1 MKEKFDKNVL
11 LVARIVFLLFSFV
24 FLGIC
29 NGEFLY
35 KMQNVSYFVFS
46 DGLKEEI
53 VGQSG
58 GLLTYLSSYLT
69 QYLYY
74 PLLGAAMLSVLLS
87 ALEWLVEKLTHSPI
101 FSFTIA
107 GLVLLAQTSV
117 GYAIYDNFRS
127 PFIFSLVLGCIVA
140 VLLALVYQRF
150 SSNKYAAYVVMAVA
164 SLLYFYIGLYACV
177 PLVFVAVSALMKKEE
192 MAVVKA
198 VLGVALTLILPYI
211 AANFVYFEDFAATIC
226 APVPAPYFLNLFLIS
241 LTVLVLLS
249 LSPLFAEKLQ
259 ALADR
264 LSTNKVWGSYLAIL
278 LLCVGIFFGSY
289 RDANY
294 HTELKVQRLAEA
306 HQWDELLKV
315 AKEVE
320 QPSKTIF
327 AYRCIALSCKG
338 ILARSMF
345 DYPCTFKVV
354 KTNYVSEQPRYYED
368 IFLYSSFINNAYLW
382 SMEFWCTTGYSYEH
396 LKKMILCSL
405 LNDEPMLADKYIQ
418 VLKQSTFQRQWALE
432 YEEYVHDLG
441 KMLKKY
447 PEFAAVKSNLPTECR
462 ISTLDPL
469 RKVYSQYSFL
479 SPKNAERRLLADLW
493 NRNMKTFLQDALPSR
508 ALYAHSDVP
517 ECIKEAL
524 VICAMQQ
531 GDPSILKGFK
541 VTQQH
546 VNLVQGFLNQL
557 KKYSDQEEA
566 KKALAKY
573 RGHYCYFYVF
583 ANN

>member
-11 LVARIVFLLFSFV
+11 LVARIFFLLFSFV

-46 DGLKEEI
+46 DDLREEI

-74 PLLGAAMLSVLLS
+74 PLLGAAMLALLLS
-87 ALEWLVEKLTHSPI
+87 ALEWLVAKLTHSPV
-101 FSFTIA
+101 FSFLVA

-127 PFIFSLVLGCIVA
+127 PFIFSLVLGCLVA
-140 VLLALVYQRF
+140 VLLSLAYQRL
-150 SSNKYAAYVVMAVA
+150 SGNKYAGYVVMAVA
-164 SLLYFYIGLYACV
+164 SILYFFIGIYACV
-177 PLVFVAVSALMKKEE
+177 PILFVAVFALVKKEKL
-192 MAVVKA
+192 AVVKA
-198 VLGVALTLILPYI
+198 VLGLLLTFLLPYI
-211 AANFVYFEDFAATIC
+211 AANFVYFEDFSATVWS
-226 APVPAPYFLNLFLIS
+226 PVPLPYFLNIFVIS

-249 LSPLFAEKLQ
+249 LCPLFAERLQ
-259 ALADR
+259 AMADR
-264 LSTNKVWGSYLAIL
+264 LSNKVWITYAAVL
-278 LLCVGIFFGSY
+278 LLCVGIFFGSC
-289 RDANY
+289 RDADY
-294 HTELKVQRLAEA
+294 HTELKLQRLAES
-306 HQWDELLKV
+306 HQWDEIIKEANKV
-315 AKEVE
+315 EY
-320 QPSKTIF
+320 PTKTIF
-327 AYRCIALSCKG
+327 VYRCIALSCKG
-338 ILARSMF
+338 LLASSMF
-345 DYPCTFKVV
+345 NYPCTFKKVE
-354 KTNYVSEQPRYYED
+354 TNYVSEQPRYFED
-368 IFLYSSFINNAYLW
+368 IFLYASFLNNAYLW

-396 LKKMILCSL
+396 LKKMTICSL
-405 LNDEPMLADKYIQ
+405 LNEEPTLADKYIQ

-447 PEFAAVKSNLPTECR
+447 PEFAAVKSNLPTECH